1 MDLGC
6 LVIGISD
13 HGLFML
19 DWASLP
25 GNRSCQ
31 FLAGGW
37 PMLAAA
43 RRSVSCFISFIL
55 LCIGWGL
62 LGLAVFDYVA
72 GQFFDAVNGSTQ
84 MQIWFGL
91 LGITITGGLTF
102 FGQNQLVQEIL
113 PSLAARFPG
122 YGIAHGCCSALGRF
136 IKRLYSLLYQTA
148 DVIFCMGI
156 PILLLTAMVG
166 WWLIEELNGSMLLFY
181 MGLIMVIAVAGIYNN
196 PVRMLALGYFN
207 GYWIIDDNWLAY
219 PFEAPLLVDETIEL
233 MLGQMGDALWP
244 IMLIV
249 GVLFYFRYWLM
260 TSRRFLIE
268 NGGQGYLENF
278 DRLFKQSLV
287 TKLLVTAILLL
298 GALAA
303 ALFVNAMVN
312 LINIHFFFATL
323 AIFWMDALWR
333 AEFDQEP
340 ALCGDCRY
348 LLSGKWRP

>member
-1 MDLGC
+1 MGK
-6 LVIGISD
+6 
-13 HGLFML
+13 
-19 DWASLP
+19 
-25 GNRSCQ
+25 
-31 FLAGGW
+31 LAH
-37 PMLAAA
+37 
-43 RRSVSCFISFIL
+43 S
-55 LCIGWGL
+55 
-62 LGLAVFDYVA
+62 
-72 GQFFDAVNGSTQ
+72 
-84 MQIWFGL
+84 
-91 LGITITGGLTF
+91 
-102 FGQNQLVQEIL
+102 
-113 PSLAARFPG
+113 
-122 YGIAHGCCSALGRF
+122 CCSALGRF

-278 DRLFKQSLV
+278 DRLLKQSLV

-312 LINIHFFFATL
+312 LIKIHFFL
-323 AIFWMDALWR
+323 PPWLYSGWMH
-333 AEFDQEP
+333 
-340 ALCGDCRY
+340 CGEQSLIKSQHSVVTADICCPENGDPRIGIAAYNCR
-348 LLSGKWRP
+348 LNNN